1 MGCYVRY
8 TTSNLYRQEVIEAQD
23 YNLADTSGRYF
34 EENDYNTEVY
44 LNFCSNKLLA
54 MWILKYMVI
63 LSTLVFHELL
73 EQRKKT
79 TRRDN

>member
-8 TTSNLYRQEVIEAQD
+8 TTSSVYRQEVVEAQD
-23 YNLADTSGRYF
+23 CNLADTSGRYF
-34 EENDYNTEVY
+34 EENDYSTEIY
-44 LNFCSNKLLA
+44 LNFSSNKLLA

-73 EQRKKT
+73 E
-79 TRRDN
+79 